1 MTILITFLYRSITRG
16 DARSG
21 RPVATLSYSSLPP
34 PGLWRPE
41 DVSSPEEEFRSP
53 LIDAAHPS
61 SARVYD
67 YLLGGKDNFA
77 ADRVA
82 ADRITEAFPAIR
94 VGARENRMFLLRGV
108 RYLAAEAGVR
118 QFLDIGT
125 GIPTSPNV
133 HEVVQGITPAA
144 HVAYVDND
152 PIVLAHARALMVSDP
167 RGRVGYLDADVRDPE
182 AIIDSA
188 LVRSVLD
195 FTEPVALILSAILH
209 FIPDEQEPG
218 RIVGTFVDALPP
230 GSYVLATHVTPEHEP
245 RLRPASA
252 GYRDDGVRTQARTAA
267 EFERL
272 VFTGRGLELVDPGVV
287 LVSQWRRDPEDPP
300 APPPAQVSAYGGLA
314 VRKA

>member
-1 MTILITFLYRSITRG
+1 M
-16 DARSG
+16 
-21 RPVATLSYSSLPP
+21 
-34 PGLWRPE
+34 
-41 DVSSPEEEFRSP
+41 SSPGEGFRSP

-77 ADRVA
+77 ADRDA
-82 ADRITEAFPAIR
+82 ADRIAEEFPAIR
-94 VGARENRMFLLRGV
+94 IGARENRRFLLRGV
-108 RYLAAEAGVR
+108 RHLAAEVGIR

-144 HVAYVDND
+144 RIAYVDND

-167 RGRVGYLDADVRDPE
+167 SGRVGYLDADVRQPRS
-182 AIIDSA
+182 IIDSR
-188 LVRSVLD
+188 LVREILD
-195 FTEPVALILSAILH
+195 FTEPIALVLSAILH
-209 FIPDEQEPG
+209 FIPDEQNPG
-218 RIVGTFVDALPP
+218 DIVRMFVAALPP

-252 GYRDDGVRTQARTAA
+252 GYRADGVRTQARPAA
-267 EFERL
+267 EFEKL
-272 VFTGRGLELVDPGVV
+272 VFTSQGLELVDPGVV
-287 LVSQWRRDPEDPP
+287 LVSRWRRDPADPP

-314 VRKA
+314 LHKG